1 MILHLGVMDVP
12 YDADVATTGDVA
24 EWLEERYGVLQ
35 FFFNLHEKEIIKNM
49 EDDLA
54 GVLENFMIGGPIPQN
69 PFLGSMDKIHQMFS
83 NFIITQQMNGQPG
96 VPTQR
101 ALDGI
106 RKRFK
111 NIKGPPRE
119 SFNDTGL
126 YMASMRAW
134 VTEIAN
140 AND

>member
-1 MILHLGVMDVP
+1 MILHLGVIDIP
-12 YDADVATTGDVA
+12 YDAESVTTGDVA

-35 FFFNLHEKEIIKNM
+35 FFFNAHEKEIIKNM

-54 GVLENFMIGGPIPQN
+54 GALENFMMGAPITQN
-69 PFLGSMDKIHQMFS
+69 PFLGSMDRIHEMFS
-83 NFIITQQMNGQPG
+83 NFIIMQQMNGQPG
-96 VPTQR
+96 VPTRR

-111 NIKGPPRE
+111 NMKGAPRE

-134 VTEIAN
+134 VTDIIN